1 MPGGVS
7 MWVYQLLI
15 RLLLPLAA
23 ILIVFTKNK
32 TPNFVSQRLGFGYKN
47 IFKNQQP
54 IWIHCASVGEV
65 KAIEQLVQYFSKQH
79 AILITT
85 NTPTSKMLIDSL
97 FNSKNI
103 HHQYFPYDLPIFI
116 KNFIKT
122 HNPSTLWVIE
132 TEIWPNLFQISYKH
146 DIRIKIL
153 NGRLSQK
160 TLTAPNWL
168 KKSYSKSLNLVSLVI
183 TRNQLEADN
192 FITLG
197 VARKNLRVIGNLKY
211 AGLTNIQP
219 QKSAIKRPFVL
230 LASSHPSEE
239 LAIVNLWDNLKR
251 EELLVIVPRH
261 PKRRDSIIEE
271 LDEYRDEL
279 AVYSLK
285 EKIESTTAFYL
296 MDTIGKLTPL
306 FTDAKLVIMGGS
318 FVKKGG
324 HNILEPAS
332 VKSAIITGEDMSDF
346 EDETEL
352 LKEFKGIQQVNSY
365 EQLEQLLPT
374 LLDNEKVLQQQGENA
389 YQAILSQQNIL
400 NEYLE
405 QLT

>member
-1 MPGGVS
+1 

-32 TPNFVSQRLGFGYKN
+32 TPSFVSQRLGFGYDN

-65 KAIEQLVQYFSKQH
+65 KAVEQLVQHFSKQH

-97 FNSKNI
+97 FESKNI
-103 HHQYFPYDLPIFI
+103 YHQYCPYDLPIFI

-132 TEIWPNLFQISYKH
+132 TEIWPNLFQVSYKH
-146 DIRIKIL
+146 KIRIKIL

-168 KKSYSKSLNLVSLVI
+168 RKSYSKAFNLVSLVI

-192 FITLG
+192 FMTLG

-251 EELLVIVPRH
+251 KELLVIVPRH

-296 MDTIGKLTPL
+296 MDSIGKLTPL

-332 VKSAIITGEDMSDF
+332 VKSAIITGKDMSDF

-374 LLDNEKVLQQQGENA
+374 LLDNEKLLQQQGENA